1 MAFKLLSSKL
11 PNELVDKIAKQLH
24 FSFMKD
30 LKEDIKRV
38 NVWKRPTKYLVDI
51 IDSSGT
57 FQVGHYDNKHLE
69 IYEYNGYIRGRLRS
83 PESNSSFGKYAFK
96 PVTISEAAS

>member
-1 MAFKLLSSKL
+1 MDFKLLSSKL

-51 IDSSGT
+51 IGSSGT

-69 IYEYNGYIRGRLRS
+69 IYDYHGFYISGKVMS
-83 PESNSSFGKYAFK
+83 PRFNNIILMLI
-96 PVTISEAAS
+96 TQN